1 MNLIYQVYLGEEKKL
16 YNHCTKSVKEYA
28 KKIGAHYE
36 ILTAPKLKITPN
48 VFRTDRRDKTGGWKK
63 LGYMAIFE
71 KENVFDYFKDYKK
84 CCVIDSDIF
93 IRPTAPNIFNQI
105 SSETVASVYECDLPM
120 EDAYAQKIKAYSTS
134 IWSNY
139 SKYDWE
145 WNNRT
150 GGAFFNSGVM
160 LYNSEKMLEAL
171 NGMNPRQFL
180 EQSILADFVDGVGP
194 LKWQSDQMTL
204 NYWFKVKGIPVKKLD
219 WKWNALY
226 TAVDDIKEAHFVHF
240 FLKDKLPN
248 GGENVE
254 KLMEEINEN

>member
-16 YNHCTKSVKEYA
+16 YNHCTESVKRYA
-28 KKIGAHYE
+28 ETIGADYK
-36 ILTAPKLKITPN
+36 ILTSPKLRITPN
-48 VFRTDRRDKTGGWKK
+48 IFRTDRRDKTGGWKK

-71 KENVFDYFKDYKK
+71 KENVFDYFKDYDK
-84 CCVIDSDIF
+84 CCVIDSDIW
-93 IRPTAPNIFNQI
+93 IRPGSPNIFNEI
-105 SSETVASVYECDLPM
+105 GDETVASVYECDLPM
-120 EDAYAQKIKAYSTS
+120 NEAYAQKIKGYSTS

-139 SKYDWE
+139 DYDWE
-145 WNNRT
+145 WNPRT

-160 LYNSEKMLEAL
+160 LYNSKKMLQAL
-171 NGMNPRQFL
+171 NGMSPRQFL
-180 EQSILADFVDGVGP
+180 EQSMLADFVDGVGP

-204 NYWFKVKGIPVKKLD
+204 NYWFKAKGINVKKLN

-226 TAVDDIKEAHFVHF
+226 TAVLDIKEAFFVHF

-254 KLMEEINEN
+254 ELMEIVQ

>member
-1 MNLIYQVYLGEEKKL
+1 MKMLIYQVYLGEEKKL
-16 YNHCTKSVKEYA
+16 YNHCTESVKRYA
-28 KKIGAHYE
+28 ETIGADYK
-36 ILTAPKLKITPN
+36 ILTSPKLRITPN
-48 VFRTDRRDKTGGWKK
+48 IFRTDRRDKTGGWKK
-63 LGYMAIFE
+63 LGYMPIFE
-71 KENVFDYFKDYKK
+71 KENVFEYFKDYEK
-84 CCVIDSDIF
+84 CCVIDSDIW
-93 IRPTAPNIFNQI
+93 IRPGSPNIFNEI
-105 SSETVASVYECDLPM
+105 DDETVASVYECDLPINQP
-120 EDAYAQKIKAYSTS
+120 YAEKIKAYSTS

-160 LYNSEKMLEAL
+160 LYNSEKMLQAL

-226 TAVDDIKEAHFVHF
+226 TAVDDIKEAFFVHF
-240 FLKDKLPN
+240 FLKDKLPDS
-248 GGENVE
+248 GENVE
-254 KLMEEINEN
+254 RLMEEIQ

>member
-16 YNHCTKSVKEYA
+16 YNHCTESVKRYA
-28 KKIGAHYE
+28 ETIGADYK
-36 ILTAPKLKITPN
+36 ILTFPKLRITPN
-48 VFRTDRRDKTGGWKK
+48 IFRTDRRDKTGGWKK

-71 KENVFDYFKDYKK
+71 KENVFDYFKDYDK
-84 CCVIDSDIF
+84 CCVIDSDIW
-93 IRPTAPNIFNQI
+93 IRPGSPNIFNEI
-105 SSETVASVYECDLPM
+105 DDETVASVYECDLPM
-120 EDAYAQKIKAYSTS
+120 NEAYAQKIKGYSTS

-139 SKYDWE
+139 DYDWE
-145 WNNRT
+145 WNPRT

-160 LYNSEKMLEAL
+160 LYNSKKMLQAL
-171 NGMNPRQFL
+171 NGMSPRQFL
-180 EQSILADFVDGVGP
+180 EQSMLADFVDGVGP

-204 NYWFKVKGIPVKKLD
+204 NYWFKAKGINVKKLN

-226 TAVDDIKEAHFVHF
+226 TAVLDIKEAFFVHF

-254 KLMEEINEN
+254 ELMEIVQ

>member
-16 YNHCTKSVKEYA
+16 YNHCTESVKRYA
-28 KKIGAHYE
+28 ETIGADYK
-36 ILTAPKLKITPN
+36 ILTSPKLRITPN
-48 VFRTDRRDKTGGWKK
+48 IFRTDRRDKTGGWKK

-71 KENVFDYFKDYKK
+71 KENVFDYFKDYEK
-84 CCVIDSDIF
+84 CCVIDSDIW
-93 IRPTAPNIFNQI
+93 IRPGSPNIFNEI
-105 SSETVASVYECDLPM
+105 DDETVASVYECDLPM
-120 EDAYAQKIKAYSTS
+120 NEAYAQKIKGYSTS

-139 SKYDWE
+139 DYDWE
-145 WNNRT
+145 WSPRT

-160 LYNSEKMLEAL
+160 LYNSKKMLQAL
-171 NGMNPRQFL
+171 NGMSPRQFL
-180 EQSILADFVDGVGP
+180 EQGMLADFVDGVGP

-204 NYWFKVKGIPVKKLD
+204 NYWFKAKGINVKKLN

-226 TAVDDIKEAHFVHF
+226 TAVLDIKEAFFVHF

-254 KLMEEINEN
+254 ELMEIVQ